1 MNESLLKVYNGEHLS
16 QDESFDIFCDII
28 SGKVSPIHLASMLT
42 SMKVRGE
49 SIAELTGAAL
59 ASLKHAE
66 KFPSPDYMFADIVG
80 TGGDGAKSINIST
93 ASSFVAAAC
102 GYPIAKHGNRSVSS
116 LSGSSDVLTELG
128 VNIYATPEKSRALLD
143 ELGVCFLF
151 AQQYHQGFKNVA
163 PIRAELKTRTIF
175 NVLGPLINPARPRIS
190 IVGVYNES
198 LVRPMAEVLKNLGYA
213 NAAVIHTAGMDEV
226 SLHADT
232 HVAELADGCIEE
244 YRLTAKDFGLPIMTI
259 DDIRGG
265 TPAENKILL
274 ENILQGKGEAA
285 HENVVAANVA
295 LLMRLFGKR
304 DVKQNVE
311 EVLSVIRTAKPY
323 EVLQKMV
330 KGSQA

>member
-1 MNESLLKVYNGEHLS
+1 MNQSLLKVYNGEYLS
-16 QDESFDIFCDII
+16 QDESFEIFCNII
-28 SGKVSPIHLASMLT
+28 EGQVSPIHLASMLT

-59 ASLKHAE
+59 ASLKYAE
-66 KFPSPDYMFADIVG
+66 TFPTPDYMFADIVG
-80 TGGDGAKSINIST
+80 TGGDGASSINIST

-128 VNIYATPEKSRALLD
+128 VNIYSTPEKSRELLD
-143 ELGVCFLF
+143 NLGVCFLF
-151 AQQYHQGFKNVA
+151 AQQYHKGFKNVA

-175 NVLGPLINPARPRIS
+175 NVLGPLINPARPRIA
-190 IVGVYNES
+190 IVGVYQDS
-198 LVRPMAEVLKNLGYA
+198 LVRPMAEVLKNLGYL
-213 NAAVIHTAGMDEV
+213 NAAVIHTAGLDEV
-226 SLHADT
+226 SLHADA
-232 HVAELADGCIEE
+232 HIAELANGDIEE
-244 YRLTAKDFGLPIMTI
+244 YYLTAKDFGLPIMTI

-274 ENILQGKGEAA
+274 ENILQGKGKAA

-304 DVKQNVE
+304 NVKQNVE
-311 EVLSVIRTAKPY
+311 EVLSMIRTAKPY
-323 EVLQKMV
+323 EVLQQMV
-330 KGSQA
+330 SRG

>member
-1 MNESLLKVYNGEHLS
+1 MNQSLLKVYNGEYLS
-16 QDESFDIFCDII
+16 QEESFEIFCNII
-28 SGKVSPIHLASMLT
+28 EGQVSPIHLASMLT

-49 SIAELTGAAL
+49 SIAELTGAAM

-66 KFPSPDYMFADIVG
+66 TFPTPDYMFADIVG
-80 TGGDGAKSINIST
+80 TGGDGSKSINIST

-128 VNIYATPEKSRALLD
+128 VNIYATPEKSRELLD

-151 AQQYHQGFKNVA
+151 AQQYHKGFKNVA

-175 NVLGPLINPARPRIS
+175 NVLGPLINPARPRVA
-190 IVGVYNES
+190 IVGVYQNS
-198 LVRPMAEVLKNLGYA
+198 LVRPMAEVLKNLGYL
-213 NAAVIHTAGMDEV
+213 NAAVIHTAGLDEV

-232 HVAELADGCIEE
+232 HVAELANGDIEE
-244 YRLTAKDFGLPIMTI
+244 YYLTAKDFGLPVMSI

-274 ENILQGKGEAA
+274 ENILQGQGKAA

-311 EVLSVIRTAKPY
+311 EVLSMIRTAKPY
-323 EVLQKMV
+323 EVLQQMV
-330 KGSQA
+330 SRG